1 VTATATAP
9 VATPR
14 ADSSTVRET
23 LLARLLQARD
33 SGRFWG
39 WFAPILVAVV
49 GGALRFWRLDQP
61 RTLMFDETYYVK
73 EAGSYLRSGYE
84 LATVGAPR
92 SPDALWNAGNTDV
105 WTTTPEFVVHPP
117 VGKWM
122 IAAGEWLVGQSNP
135 VGWRLSAAVV
145 GTVSILMMGRIARR
159 LFGSTLL
166 GTTAALL
173 LSLDG
178 QHFVHSRIG
187 LLDIFVMFWA
197 LAGFGALLIDRDQ
210 ARTRLA
216 ARVARRA
223 AQTGGTVNPL
233 SFGPGLGIRWWR
245 LVAGVC
251 LGLCCGTKWS
261 GIYFTA
267 AFALASVLWDVAAR
281 RAVGT
286 RHWLA
291 TGLLRDGA
299 SGALHLLPTA
309 LATYLASWAG
319 WFHSN
324 GAWDRQWGSQ
334 NPSTHFGWV
343 PASLKGALDALRSLW
358 YYHVQMW
365 HSTLSITSK
374 HDYQSNPWSWLVQ
387 GRPTSYAY
395 TAPKP
400 GEQGCT
406 AADCVKAVTALG
418 NPVIWW
424 GGTLAIVVVLA
435 VWLFGRDWR
444 AGAILAG
451 IAGGYLPWFLY
462 QHRTIFTFYTVA
474 YLPYLV
480 LALTFCL
487 ALILG
492 RPGSSPDRR
501 LYGAVTA
508 GSIVTLA
515 VLAFAWFYPI
525 WSNDLISHP
534 DWVNRMWLPSWI

>member
-1 VTATATAP
+1 MTATATAP
-9 VATPR
+9 AARPTT
-14 ADSSTVRET
+14 AATVRDS
-23 LLARLLQARD
+23 LLARLLQARLSD
-33 SGRFWG
+33 RVWG
-39 WFAPILVAVV
+39 WLAPGLVAAI
-49 GGALRFWRLDQP
+49 GGGLRFWRLDQP
-61 RTLMFDETYYVK
+61 RTLAFDETYYVK
-73 EAGSYLRSGYE
+73 EAGSYLKSGYE

-92 SPDALWNAGNTDV
+92 SPDSMWNAGNTNV
-105 WTTTPEFVVHPP
+105 WTTSPEFVVHPP
-117 VGKWM
+117 VGKWI
-122 IAAGEWLVGQSNP
+122 IAAGEWLVGETNP
-135 VGWRLSAAVV
+135 VGWRLSVAVF
-145 GTVSILMMGRIARR
+145 GTLSILMMGRIARR
-159 LFGSTLL
+159 LFSSTLL

-197 LAGFGALLIDRDQ
+197 LAGFGCLLIDRDQ

-216 ARVARRA
+216 TRLARRTA
-223 AQTGGTVNPL
+223 RGLNPL

-245 LVAGVC
+245 LAAGLC

-267 AFALASVLWDVAAR
+267 AFAVACVLWDVAAR

-286 RHWLA
+286 RNWLV

-299 SGALHLLPTA
+299 SGALHLLPIA
-309 LATYLASWAG
+309 LVTYVASWAG
-319 WFHSN
+319 WFHSTK
-324 GAWDRQWGSQ
+324 AWDRSWGAD

-343 PASLKGALDALRSLW
+343 PAPLTSSVDALRSLW

-365 HSTLSITSK
+365 HSTLSITSH

-395 TAPKP
+395 STPKP
-400 GEQGCT
+400 GEQGCS

-424 GGTLAIVVVLA
+424 GGTIAIVVVLF
-435 VWLFGRDWR
+435 VWLLGRDWR

-462 QHRTIFTFYTVA
+462 QQRTIFTFYTVA
-474 YLPYLV
+474 FLPYLV

-487 ALILG
+487 GLILG
-492 RPGSSPDRR
+492 KPSASADRR
-501 LYGAVTA
+501 LYGGVAA
-508 GSIVTLA
+508 GSVVTLA
-515 VLAFAWFYPI
+515 VLAFAWFYPV
-525 WSNDLISHP
+525 WSDDLVSHA

>member
-1 VTATATAP
+1 MTATATAP
-9 VATPR
+9 AARPTT
-14 ADSSTVRET
+14 AATVRDS
-23 LLARLLQARD
+23 LLARLLQARLSD
-33 SGRFWG
+33 RVWG
-39 WFAPILVAVV
+39 WLAPGLVAAI
-49 GGALRFWRLDQP
+49 GGGLRFWRLDQP
-61 RTLMFDETYYVK
+61 RTLAFDETYYVK
-73 EAGSYLRSGYE
+73 EAGSYLKSGYE

-92 SPDALWNAGNTDV
+92 SPDSMWNAGNTNV
-105 WTTTPEFVVHPP
+105 WTTSPEFVVHPP
-117 VGKWM
+117 VGKWI
-122 IAAGEWLVGQSNP
+122 IAAGEWLVGETNP
-135 VGWRLSAAVV
+135 VGWRLSVAVF
-145 GTVSILMMGRIARR
+145 GTLSILMMGRIARR
-159 LFGSTLL
+159 LFSSTLL

-197 LAGFGALLIDRDQ
+197 LAGFGCLLIDRDH

-216 ARVARRA
+216 TRLANRTAK
-223 AQTGGTVNPL
+223 GLNPL

-245 LVAGVC
+245 LAAGLC

-267 AFALASVLWDVAAR
+267 AFGVASVLWDVAAR

-286 RHWLA
+286 RNWLA
-291 TGLLRDGA
+291 TGLVRDGI
-299 SGALHLLPTA
+299 SGALHLLPIA
-309 LATYLASWAG
+309 LVTYVASWAG
-319 WFHSN
+319 WFHST
-324 GAWDRQWGSQ
+324 GAWDRSWGAD

-343 PASLKGALDALRSLW
+343 PASLKPSVDALRSLW

-365 HSTLSITSK
+365 HSTLSITSH

-395 TAPKP
+395 STPKP
-400 GEQGCT
+400 GEQGCS

-424 GGTLAIVVVLA
+424 GGTIAIFVVLF
-435 VWLFGRDWR
+435 VWLLGRDWR

-462 QHRTIFTFYTVA
+462 QQRTIFTFYTVA
-474 YLPYLV
+474 FLPYQV

-487 ALILG
+487 GLILG
-492 RPGSSPDRR
+492 RPSASADRR
-501 LYGAVTA
+501 LYGGVAA
-508 GSIVTLA
+508 GSVVTLA

-525 WSNDLISHP
+525 WSDDLVSHA